1 MIYIIVDENGLVIN
15 RIVAGSGWVNDIPN
29 STAVAE
35 TDVEYSIGGSYVNGV
50 YTPPP
55 EPEPVPVVINVVT
68 ARQAR
73 LALLNS
79 GLLDQVEAA
88 VTQAGT
94 EAKIYWDYSTEIH
107 RDSPFIASIGQ
118 SLGLTDTQID
128 DLFKQAVTL

>member
-1 MIYIIVDENGLVIN
+1 MIYSVVRNGVIENNILLDNPSDWEVPEGCTLVE
-15 RIVAGSGWVNDIPN
+15 SND
-29 STAVAE
+29 
-35 TDVEYSIGGSYVNGV
+35 YFIGGSYVNGV